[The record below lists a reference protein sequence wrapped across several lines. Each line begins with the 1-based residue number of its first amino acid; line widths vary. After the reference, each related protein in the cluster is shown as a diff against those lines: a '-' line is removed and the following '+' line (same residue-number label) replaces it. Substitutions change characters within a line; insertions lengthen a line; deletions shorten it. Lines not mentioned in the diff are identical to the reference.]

1 MNILL
6 KHSHLQFIL
15 LTIALIFYISF
26 CFIFLFVFPNHY
38 FVSDF
43 NTRLSSLVVETT
55 VFISLLYSILS
66 GKIKLG
72 VFWVCITIA
81 IGCFLI
87 GNFIS
92 AFQVLNVELPIQ
104 NFNISDVFLLFFLFF
119 FLFAFFYKIIMECNK
134 WEKAYL
140 ICDLCI
146 VVTAIFT
153 LEWYLFNKPSANILF
168 LSIGDVFLS
177 FIFPIIDLL
186 LLLLGVSLI
195 FRPAIFNAKSKLF
208 IFILVLTGLAITD
221 YLYFYLQDDL
231 SDRSLVLLRCLYRVF
246 LLFIAI
252 AASISKNA
260 SSRRNYFIIDPTF
273 GKKLLVIFPYLAV
286 AVLIGFTLKE
296 QTSSATLITGNCIAF
311 VFVLIRHTIVRMQN
325 RDLTEMLK
333 VFSNQLEQ
341 KVSQR
346 TEDLINKSDDLVKN
360 QERFKSLY
368 EYHPDPILTINSN
381 GTVLNINQAG
391 SMLLGKN
398 SDELI
403 DKECFSIFLDEDR
416 SELEAALQEG
426 KRCSSASLQLRVK
439 NNNEKDIHFWYV
451 TIVPIMIEGQTF
463 GSYVMI
469 KDITRMKKQQDEIN
483 YLAFHDTVTEIGNRI
498 FFQQELEKSIEHAR
512 KTQGEFGLLY
522 IDLNRFK
529 TINDTLGHSIGDS
542 VLKEVAKRFRTCLSP
557 AIPLARIGGDEF
569 AIIVH
574 NHTEQQLLD
583 LCETLFR
590 ITEEPFVVN
599 QHSFYLSL
607 SIGIAVYPFGG
618 INTTTL
624 LQHADIAM
632 YSAKEK
638 GNNAVCMYD
647 ETLSKKITRQLRL
660 EQDLPKALE
669 NNELFLLYQPQVDSK
684 TGMVIGAEALIRWQ
698 HPELGIIS
706 PFEFIPI
713 AEETSQIIPI
723 GKWTLQ
729 EACRQLKKWHS
740 AGYANLKMGINL
752 SAIEFEQKDFVQA
765 IISTIEEVGVPASSI
780 DLELT
785 ERIAMVDEKE
795 TLSKLKALK
804 SYGVHLSID
813 DFGTGY
819 SSLAYLPLYPID
831 TLKIPREFVNR
842 IENSTDGNEI
852 IHTIISL
859 AHTLNMKVIAEG
871 VETKEQL
878 TVLQRNACYLIQG
891 YYYSKPV
898 SEDEFI
904 KFLSTMSRHLF

>member
-1 MNILL
+1 MSPLRKHTYVQFYVLIL
-6 KHSHLQFIL
+6 
-15 LTIALIFYISF
+15 ALIAYISF
-26 CFIFLFVFPNHY
+26 CFIFIFVFPSLY

-43 NTRLSSLVVETT
+43 NIRLSSLVVETT

-66 GKIKLG
+66 RKIKLG
-72 VFWVCITIA
+72 VFWVCIIIA

-92 AFQVLNVELPIQ
+92 AFQVLNVELPIK
-104 NFNISDVFLLFFLFF
+104 NFNISDVFLLLFLFF
-119 FLFAFFYKIIMECNK
+119 FLFAFFYKIMMECNK

-140 ICDLCI
+140 LCDLCI

-186 LLLLGVSLI
+186 LLLLGVTLI
-195 FRPAIFNAKSKLF
+195 FRPAIFNAKSKLY

-221 YLYFYLQDDL
+221 YLYFYLQGDL
-231 SDRSLVLLRCLYRVF
+231 SERSVIFLRCLYRVF

-252 AASISKNA
+252 AATIPKDA
-260 SSRRNYFIIDPTF
+260 SSKRNYFIINPTF
-273 GKKLLVIFPYLAV
+273 GEKLLGIFPYLAV

-325 RDLTEMLK
+325 KDLTETLK
-333 VFSNQLEQ
+333 VFNNQLEQ
-341 KVSQR
+341 TVSQR
-346 TEDLINKSDDLVKN
+346 TRDLINKSNDLVKN

-368 EYHPDPILTINSN
+368 EYHPDPILTIDST
-381 GTVLNINQAG
+381 GIVLNINQAG
-391 SMLLGKN
+391 SMLLGKD
-398 SDELI
+398 SAVLI
-403 DKECFSIFLDEDR
+403 GKECFSIFLDEDK
-416 SELEAALQEG
+416 SELEAAIKKG
-426 KRCSSASLQLRVK
+426 RRCSSSSLQLRVK
-439 NNNEKDIHFWYV
+439 NNNEKDMLFWYV

-463 GSYVMI
+463 GSYVMV
-469 KDITRMKKQQDEIN
+469 KDITRMKQQQDEIN

-498 FFQQELEKSIEHAR
+498 FFQQELDRSIKR
-512 KTQGEFGLLY
+512 VQKTQDKFGLLY

-529 TINDTLGHSIGDS
+529 TINDTLGHSIGDR

-557 AIPLARIGGDEF
+557 TIPLARIGGDEF

-574 NHTEQQLLD
+574 NQTEQQLLN
-583 LCETLFR
+583 LCKALFL

-647 ETLSKKITRQLRL
+647 ETLSQKVTRRLRL
-660 EQDLPKALE
+660 EQDLPNAIE
-669 NNELFLLYQPQVDSK
+669 NNELFLLYQPQIDSK
-684 TGMVIGAEALIRWQ
+684 EGKVIGAEALIRWQ
-698 HPELGIIS
+698 HPELGLIS

-713 AEETSQIIPI
+713 AEETAQIISI

-729 EACRQLKKWHS
+729 KACRQLKEWHS
-740 AGYANLKMGINL
+740 AGFSNLKMGINL
-752 SAIEFEQKDFVQA
+752 SAIEFEQKDFVQT
-765 IISTIEEVGVPASSI
+765 IIYTIEEIGVPVNSI
-780 DLELT
+780 NLELT

-804 SYGVHLSID
+804 SFGVHLSID

-842 IENSTDGNEI
+842 IGTSTDGGEI
-852 IHTIISL
+852 IQTIISL

-898 SEDEFI
+898 NDDEFI
-904 KFLSTMSRHLF
+904 VFLSTIQNE

>member
-1 MNILL
+1 MI
-6 KHSHLQFIL
+6 KHSHFIL

-43 NTRLSSLVVETT
+43 NIRLSSLVVETT
-55 VFISLLYSILS
+55 VFISLLYSILFR
-66 GKIKLG
+66 KINFG

-81 IGCFLI
+81 VGCFLI

-119 FLFAFFYKIIMECNK
+119 FLFAFFYKIFMECNK

-140 ICDLCI
+140 LCDLCI

-153 LEWYLFNKPSANILF
+153 LEWYLFNEPSANILF
-168 LSIGDVFLS
+168 LSVGDFFLS

-186 LLLLGVSLI
+186 LLLLGISLI
-195 FRPAIFNAKSKLF
+195 FRPAIFNAKSKLY

-231 SDRSLVLLRCLYRVF
+231 SDRIVILLRCLYRVF

-252 AASISKNA
+252 AATIPKNA
-260 SSRRNYFIIDPTF
+260 SSRRNYFIINPTF

-286 AVLIGFTLKE
+286 AILIGFTFKE
-296 QTSSATLITGNCIAF
+296 QTSSSTLITGNCIAF

-325 RDLTEMLK
+325 RDLTETLK
-333 VFSNQLEQ
+333 VFNTQLEQ

-346 TEDLINKSDDLVKN
+346 TADLITKSNDLVKN

-368 EYHPDPILTINSN
+368 EYHPDPILTIDSN
-381 GTVLNINQAG
+381 GIVLNINQVG
-391 SMLLGKN
+391 SMLLGK
-398 SDELI
+398 SSAELI
-403 DKECFSIFLDEDR
+403 GKECVSIFLDEDK
-416 SELEAALQEG
+416 SELEAALKQG

-451 TIVPIMIEGQTF
+451 TIVPIMIEGQIF
-463 GSYVMI
+463 GSYVMV
-469 KDITRMKKQQDEIN
+469 KDITKMRQQQDEIN

-498 FFQQELEKSIEHAR
+498 FFQRELEKSIKRAH
-512 KTQGEFGLLY
+512 KNQDEFGLLY

-542 VLKEVAKRFRTCLSP
+542 VLKEIAKRLRACLSP

-632 YSAKEK
+632 YSAKKE

-647 ETLSKKITRQLRL
+647 ETLSKKITRRLKL
-660 EQDLPKALE
+660 EQDLPNALE

-684 TGMVIGAEALIRWQ
+684 TSKVIGAEALIRWQ
-698 HPELGIIS
+698 HPELGVIS

-729 EACRQLKKWHS
+729 EACQQLKKWHS

-752 SAIEFEQKDFVQA
+752 SAIEFEQKNFVQT
-765 IISTIEEVGVPASSI
+765 IISIIEEVGVPASSI

-795 TLSKLKALK
+795 TLAKLKALK

-842 IENSTDGNEI
+842 IGHSTDGNEI

-859 AHTLNMKVIAEG
+859 AHTLSMKVIAEG

-878 TVLQRNACYLIQG
+878 EVLQNNACYLIQG

-898 SEDEFI
+898 NEDEFI
-904 KFLSTMSRHLF
+904 KYFKHDVE

>member
-1 MNILL
+1 ML
-6 KHSHLQFIL
+6 KHSHFQFIL

-38 FVSDF
+38 FVSDI
-43 NTRLSSLVVETT
+43 NIRLSSLVVETT

-66 GKIKLG
+66 RKIKFG

-81 IGCFLI
+81 VGCFLI

-119 FLFAFFYKIIMECNK
+119 FLFAFFYKIFMECNK

-140 ICDLCI
+140 LCDLCI

-153 LEWYLFNKPSANILF
+153 LEWYLFNEPSANILF
-168 LSIGDVFLS
+168 LSVGDFFLS

-186 LLLLGVSLI
+186 LLLLGISLI
-195 FRPAIFNAKSKLF
+195 FRPAIFNAKSKLY

-231 SDRSLVLLRCLYRVF
+231 SDRIVTLLRCFYRVF
-246 LLFIAI
+246 LFFIAI
-252 AASISKNA
+252 AATIPKNA
-260 SSRRNYFIIDPTF
+260 SSRRNYFIINPTF

-286 AVLIGFTLKE
+286 VILIGFTFKE
-296 QTSSATLITGNCIAF
+296 QTSSSTLITGNCIAF

-325 RDLTEMLK
+325 RDLTETLK
-333 VFSNQLEQ
+333 VFNTQLEQ

-346 TEDLINKSDDLVKN
+346 TADLITKSNDLVKN

-368 EYHPDPILTINSN
+368 EYHPDPILTIDPN
-381 GTVLNINQAG
+381 GIVLNINQAG
-391 SMLLGKN
+391 SMILGK
-398 SDELI
+398 SSAELI
-403 DKECFSIFLDEDR
+403 GKECVSIFLDEDK
-416 SELEAALQEG
+416 SELEAALKQG

-463 GSYVMI
+463 GSYVMV
-469 KDITRMKKQQDEIN
+469 KDITKMRKQQDEIN

-498 FFQQELEKSIEHAR
+498 FFQQELEKSIKRAY
-512 KTQGEFGLLY
+512 KNQVEFGLLY

-542 VLKEVAKRFRTCLSP
+542 VLKEIAKRLRACLSP
-557 AIPLARIGGDEF
+557 AITLARIGGDEF

-632 YSAKEK
+632 YSAKKE

-647 ETLSKKITRQLRL
+647 ETLSKKITRRLKL
-660 EQDLPKALE
+660 EQDLPNALE

-684 TGMVIGAEALIRWQ
+684 TSKVIGAEALIRWQ
-698 HPELGIIS
+698 HPELGVIS

-729 EACRQLKKWHS
+729 EACQQLKKWHS

-752 SAIEFEQKDFVQA
+752 SAIEFEQKNFVQT

-795 TLSKLKALK
+795 TLAKLKALK
-804 SYGVHLSID
+804 LYGVHLSID

-859 AHTLNMKVIAEG
+859 AHTLSMKVIAEG

-878 TVLQRNACYLIQG
+878 EVLQNNACHLIQG

-898 SEDEFI
+898 NEDEFI
-904 KFLSTMSRHLF
+904 KYVSTM

>member
-1 MNILL
+1 MNPLL
-6 KHSHLQFIL
+6 KHSHVQFYVLIL
-15 LTIALIFYISF
+15 ALIAYISF
-26 CFIFLFVFPNHY
+26 CFLFLFIFPNHY

-43 NTRLSSLVVETT
+43 NIRVSSLIVETT

-66 GKIKLG
+66 RKIKLE
-72 VFWVCITIA
+72 VFWMCITIA

-92 AFQVLNVELPIQ
+92 AFQVLNIELPIQ
-104 NFNISDVFLLFFLFF
+104 NFNISDVVFLVFLFF
-119 FLFAFFYKIIMECNK
+119 FLFGFFYKIIKECNK

-140 ICDLCI
+140 LCDICI

-153 LEWYLFNKPSANILF
+153 LEWYIFNKPTVNIFF

-195 FRPAIFNAKSKLF
+195 FRPAIFNAKSKLY
-208 IFILVLTGLAITD
+208 IFIIVLAGLAITD

-231 SDRSLVLLRCLYRVF
+231 SNRSVILLRCLYRVF

-252 AASISKNA
+252 AAAIPKNA

-286 AVLIGFTLKE
+286 TILIGFTFKE

-333 VFSNQLEQ
+333 VFNNQLEQ

-346 TEDLINKSDDLVKN
+346 TEDLINKSNDLVKN

-368 EYHPDPILTINSN
+368 EYHPDPILTIDSN

-403 DKECFSIFLDEDR
+403 GKECFSIFLDEDR
-416 SELEAALQEG
+416 SELEAALKQG

-439 NNNEKDIHFWYV
+439 NNNGKDIHFWYV
-451 TIVPIMIEGQTF
+451 TIVPIMIEGQPF
-463 GSYVMI
+463 GSYVMV
-469 KDITRMKKQQDEIN
+469 KDITKMRQQQDEIN
-483 YLAFHDTVTEIGNRI
+483 YLAFHDTVTKIGNRT
-498 FFQQELEKSIEHAR
+498 FFQQELEKSIERAQ
-512 KTQGEFGLLY
+512 KTQDEFGLLY

-574 NHTEQQLLD
+574 NHSEQQLLD

-618 INTTTL
+618 TNITTL

-632 YSAKEK
+632 YNAKKK

-647 ETLSKKITRQLRL
+647 ETLSKRITRRLRL
-660 EQDLPKALE
+660 EQDLPNALE
-669 NNELFLLYQPQVDSK
+669 NDELFLLYQPQVDSK
-684 TGMVIGAEALIRWQ
+684 TGKVIGAEALIRWQ
-698 HPELGIIS
+698 HPGLGLIS

-713 AEETSQIIPI
+713 AEETSQIIPV
-723 GKWTLQ
+723 GKWILQ

-752 SAIEFEQKDFVQA
+752 SAIEFEQKDFVQT
-765 IISTIEEVGVPASSI
+765 IKSTIEGVGVPASSI

-795 TLSKLKALK
+795 TLSKLKVLK

-831 TLKIPREFVNR
+831 TLKIPREFINR
-842 IENSTDGNEI
+842 IGTSNDGNEI
-852 IHTIISL
+852 INTIISL
-859 AHTLNMKVIAEG
+859 AHTLKMKVIAEG

-878 TVLQRNACYLIQG
+878 TVLQRNECYLIQG
-891 YYYSKPV
+891 YYYSKPLN
-898 SEDEFI
+898 EDEFI
-904 KFLSTMSRHLF
+904 KFLITV

>member
-26 CFIFLFVFPNHY
+26 CYIFLFVFPNQY

-43 NTRLSSLVVETT
+43 NIRLSSLVVEAT

-66 GKIKLG
+66 RKIKLG

-231 SDRSLVLLRCLYRVF
+231 SDRSLILLRCLYRVF

-296 QTSSATLITGNCIAF
+296 QTASATLITGNCIAF

-333 VFSNQLEQ
+333 VFNNQLEQ

-346 TEDLINKSDDLVKN
+346 TEDLINKSNDLVKN

-403 DKECFSIFLDEDR
+403 GKECFSIFLDEDR

-463 GSYVMI
+463 GSYVMV

-498 FFQQELEKSIEHAR
+498 FFQKELEKSIERAR

-542 VLKEVAKRFRTCLSP
+542 VLNEVTKRFRTCLSL

-590 ITEEPFVVN
+590 ITEEAFVVN

-647 ETLSKKITRQLRL
+647 ETLSKKITRRLRL

-698 HPELGIIS
+698 HPELGLIS

-842 IENSTDGNEI
+842 IGNSTDGNEI

>member
-1 MNILL
+1 MSTLL
-6 KHSHLQFIL
+6 KHSHFQFIL

-26 CFIFLFVFPNHY
+26 CLIFIYIFPNHY

-43 NTRLSSLVVETT
+43 NIRLSSLVVETI
-55 VFISLLYSILS
+55 VFISLLYSLLS
-66 GKIKLG
+66 RKINLG
-72 VFWVCITIA
+72 VFWVCIIFA

-104 NFNISDVFLLFFLFF
+104 NFIISDVFLLFFLFF

-140 ICDLCI
+140 LCDLCI

-153 LEWYLFNKPSANILF
+153 LEWYLYNKPSVNILF

-186 LLLLGVSLI
+186 LLLVGVSLI
-195 FRPAIFNAKSKLF
+195 FRPAIFNAKSKLY
-208 IFILVLTGLAITD
+208 IFIVVLTGLAITD

-231 SDRSLVLLRCLYRVF
+231 SNRSVLLLRCLYRVF

-252 AASISKNA
+252 AATIPKNVSSK
-260 SSRRNYFIIDPTF
+260 RNYFIIDPIF

-286 AVLIGFTLKE
+286 TILIAFTLKE
-296 QTSSATLITGNCIAF
+296 KTSSATLITGNCIAF

-325 RDLTEMLK
+325 RDLTETLK
-333 VFSNQLEQ
+333 VFNNQLEQ

-346 TEDLINKSDDLVKN
+346 TADLINKSNDLVKN
-360 QERFKSLY
+360 QEKFKSLY
-368 EYHPDPILTINSN
+368 EYHPDPILTIDSN

-391 SMLLGKN
+391 SMLLEKN
-398 SDELI
+398 GAELI
-403 DKECFSIFLDEDR
+403 GKECFSIFLDEDR
-416 SELEAALQEG
+416 FEFEAALQEG

-451 TIVPIMIEGQTF
+451 TIVPIIIEGQTF
-463 GSYVMI
+463 GSYVMV
-469 KDITRMKKQQDEIN
+469 KDITKLKQQQVEIQ

-498 FFQQELEKSIEHAR
+498 FFQKELGKYIEHAHE
-512 KTQGEFGLLY
+512 TQDDFGLLY

-529 TINDTLGHSIGDS
+529 TINDTLGHPIGDS
-542 VLKEVAKRFRTCLSP
+542 VLKEVAKRFRACLSP
-557 AIPLARIGGDEF
+557 DIPLARIGGDEF
-569 AIIVH
+569 AIIVN
-574 NHTEQQLLD
+574 NHTEKQLLD

-618 INTTTL
+618 TNSTTL
-624 LQHADIAM
+624 LQRADIAM

-638 GNNAVCMYD
+638 GNNAVCIYD
-647 ETLSKKITRQLRL
+647 ESLSQKIIRRLRL
-660 EQDLPKALE
+660 EQDLPNAIE
-669 NNELFLLYQPQVDSK
+669 NNELFLLYQPQIDSK
-684 TGMVIGAEALIRWQ
+684 AGKVIGAEALIRWQ
-698 HPELGIIS
+698 HPQLGLIS

-713 AEETSQIIPI
+713 AEETSQIISI

-729 EACRQLKKWHS
+729 EACRELKKWHS
-740 AGYANLKMGINL
+740 AGYSDLKMGINL
-752 SAIEFEQKDFVQA
+752 SAIEFEQKDFVQTVL
-765 IISTIEEVGVPASSI
+765 STIEKIGIPAGSI

-795 TLSKLKALK
+795 TLLKLKALK

-842 IENSTDGNEI
+842 IGTSTDGNEI
-852 IHTIISL
+852 IYTIISL

-878 TVLQRNACYLIQG
+878 EVLQRNACHLIQG

-898 SEDEFI
+898 NEDEFSN
-904 KFLSTMSRHLF
+904 FLSTMQNK

>member
-1 MNILL
+1 ML

-333 VFSNQLEQ
+333 VFNNQLEQ

-403 DKECFSIFLDEDR
+403 GKECFSIFLDEDR

-463 GSYVMI
+463 GSYVMV

-765 IISTIEEVGVPASSI
+765 IISIIEEVGVPASSI

>member
-1 MNILL
+1 ML

-403 DKECFSIFLDEDR
+403 GKECFSIFLDEDR

-463 GSYVMI
+463 GSYVMV

-638 GNNAVCMYD
+638 GNNAVFMYD

>member
-1 MNILL
+1 MI
-6 KHSHLQFIL
+6 KHSHFIL

-43 NTRLSSLVVETT
+43 NIRLSSLVVETT
-55 VFISLLYSILS
+55 VFISLLYSILFR
-66 GKIKLG
+66 KINFG
-72 VFWVCITIA
+72 VLWVCITIA
-81 IGCFLI
+81 VGCFLI

-119 FLFAFFYKIIMECNK
+119 FLFAFFYKIFMECNK

-140 ICDLCI
+140 LCDLCI

-153 LEWYLFNKPSANILF
+153 LEWYLFNEPSANILF
-168 LSIGDVFLS
+168 LSVGDFFLS

-186 LLLLGVSLI
+186 LLLLGISLI
-195 FRPAIFNAKSKLF
+195 FRPAIFNAKSKLY

-231 SDRSLVLLRCLYRVF
+231 SDRIVILLRCLYRVF

-252 AASISKNA
+252 AATIPKNA
-260 SSRRNYFIIDPTF
+260 SSRRNYFIINPTF

-286 AVLIGFTLKE
+286 AILIGFTFKE
-296 QTSSATLITGNCIAF
+296 QTSSSTLITGNCIAF

-325 RDLTEMLK
+325 RDLTETLK
-333 VFSNQLEQ
+333 VFNTQLEQ

-346 TEDLINKSDDLVKN
+346 TADLITKSNDLVKN

-368 EYHPDPILTINSN
+368 EYHPDPILTIDSN
-381 GTVLNINQAG
+381 GIVLNINQVG
-391 SMLLGKN
+391 SMLLGK
-398 SDELI
+398 SSAELI
-403 DKECFSIFLDEDR
+403 GKECVSIFLDEDK
-416 SELEAALQEG
+416 SELEAALKQG

-451 TIVPIMIEGQTF
+451 TIVPIMIEGQIF
-463 GSYVMI
+463 GSYVMV
-469 KDITRMKKQQDEIN
+469 KDITKMRQQQDEIN

-498 FFQQELEKSIEHAR
+498 FFQRELEKSIKRAH
-512 KTQGEFGLLY
+512 KNQDEFGLLY

-542 VLKEVAKRFRTCLSP
+542 VLKEIAKRLRACLSP

-632 YSAKEK
+632 YSAKKE

-647 ETLSKKITRQLRL
+647 ETLSKKITRRLKL
-660 EQDLPKALE
+660 EQDLPNALE

-684 TGMVIGAEALIRWQ
+684 TSKVIGAEALIRWQ
-698 HPELGIIS
+698 HPELGVIS

-729 EACRQLKKWHS
+729 EACQQLKKWHS

-752 SAIEFEQKDFVQA
+752 SAIEFEQKNFVQT
-765 IISTIEEVGVPASSI
+765 IISIIEEVGVPASSI

-795 TLSKLKALK
+795 TLAKLKALK

-842 IENSTDGNEI
+842 IGHSTDGNEI

-859 AHTLNMKVIAEG
+859 AHTLSMKVIAEG

-878 TVLQRNACYLIQG
+878 EVLQNNACYLIQG

-898 SEDEFI
+898 NEDEFI
-904 KFLSTMSRHLF
+904 KYFKHDVE

>member
-1 MNILL
+1 MNILI
-6 KHSHLQFIL
+6 KHSHFIL

-43 NTRLSSLVVETT
+43 NIRLSSLVVETT
-55 VFISLLYSILS
+55 VFISLLYSILFR
-66 GKIKLG
+66 KINFG

-81 IGCFLI
+81 VGCFLI

-119 FLFAFFYKIIMECNK
+119 FLFAFFYKIFMECNK

-140 ICDLCI
+140 LCDLCI

-153 LEWYLFNKPSANILF
+153 LEWYLFNEPSANILF
-168 LSIGDVFLS
+168 LSVGDFFLS

-186 LLLLGVSLI
+186 LLLLGISLI
-195 FRPAIFNAKSKLF
+195 FRPAIFNAKSKLY

-231 SDRSLVLLRCLYRVF
+231 SDRIVILLRCLYRVF

-252 AASISKNA
+252 AATIPKNA
-260 SSRRNYFIIDPTF
+260 SSRRNYFIINPTF

-286 AVLIGFTLKE
+286 AILIGFTFKE
-296 QTSSATLITGNCIAF
+296 QTSSSTLITGNCIAF

-325 RDLTEMLK
+325 RDLTETLK
-333 VFSNQLEQ
+333 VFNTQLEQ

-346 TEDLINKSDDLVKN
+346 TADLITKSNDLVKN

-368 EYHPDPILTINSN
+368 EYHPDPILTIDSN
-381 GTVLNINQAG
+381 GIVLNINQVG
-391 SMLLGKN
+391 SMLLGK
-398 SDELI
+398 SSAELI
-403 DKECFSIFLDEDR
+403 GKECVSIFLDEDK
-416 SELEAALQEG
+416 SELEAALKQG

-451 TIVPIMIEGQTF
+451 TIVPIMIEGQIF
-463 GSYVMI
+463 GSYVMV
-469 KDITRMKKQQDEIN
+469 KDITKMRQQQDEIN

-498 FFQQELEKSIEHAR
+498 FFQRELEKSIKRAH
-512 KTQGEFGLLY
+512 KNQDEFGLLY

-542 VLKEVAKRFRTCLSP
+542 VLKEIAKRLRACLSP

-632 YSAKEK
+632 YSAKKE

-647 ETLSKKITRQLRL
+647 ETLSKKITRRLKL
-660 EQDLPKALE
+660 EQDLPNALE

-684 TGMVIGAEALIRWQ
+684 TSKVIGAEALIRWQ
-698 HPELGIIS
+698 HPELGVIS

-729 EACRQLKKWHS
+729 EACQQLKKWHS

-752 SAIEFEQKDFVQA
+752 SAIEFEQKNFVQT
-765 IISTIEEVGVPASSI
+765 IISIIEEVGVPASSI

-795 TLSKLKALK
+795 TLAKLKALK

-842 IENSTDGNEI
+842 IGHSTDGNEI

-859 AHTLNMKVIAEG
+859 AHTLSMKVIAEG

-878 TVLQRNACYLIQG
+878 EVLQNNACYLIQG

-898 SEDEFI
+898 NEDEFI
-904 KFLSTMSRHLF
+904 KYFKHDVE

>member
-1 MNILL
+1 MI
-6 KHSHLQFIL
+6 KHSHFIL

-43 NTRLSSLVVETT
+43 NIRLSSLVVETT
-55 VFISLLYSILS
+55 VFISLLYSILFR
-66 GKIKLG
+66 KINFG

-81 IGCFLI
+81 VGCFLI

-119 FLFAFFYKIIMECNK
+119 FLFAFFYKIFMECNK

-140 ICDLCI
+140 LCDLCI

-153 LEWYLFNKPSANILF
+153 LEWYLFNEPSANILF
-168 LSIGDVFLS
+168 LSVGDFFLS

-186 LLLLGVSLI
+186 LLLLGISLI
-195 FRPAIFNAKSKLF
+195 FRPAIFNAKSKLY

-231 SDRSLVLLRCLYRVF
+231 SDRIVILLRCLYRVF

-252 AASISKNA
+252 AATIPKNA
-260 SSRRNYFIIDPTF
+260 SSRRNYFIINPTF
-273 GKKLLVIFPYLAV
+273 GKKILVIFPYLAV
-286 AVLIGFTLKE
+286 AILIGFTFKE
-296 QTSSATLITGNCIAF
+296 QTSSSTLITGNCIAF

-325 RDLTEMLK
+325 RDLTETLK
-333 VFSNQLEQ
+333 VFNTQLEQ

-346 TEDLINKSDDLVKN
+346 TADLITKSNDLVKN

-368 EYHPDPILTINSN
+368 EYHPDPILTIDSN
-381 GTVLNINQAG
+381 GIVLNINQVG
-391 SMLLGKN
+391 SMLLGK
-398 SDELI
+398 SSAELI
-403 DKECFSIFLDEDR
+403 GKECVSIFLDEDK
-416 SELEAALQEG
+416 SELEAALKQG

-451 TIVPIMIEGQTF
+451 TIVPIMIEGQIF
-463 GSYVMI
+463 GSYVMV
-469 KDITRMKKQQDEIN
+469 KDITKMRQQQDEIN

-498 FFQQELEKSIEHAR
+498 FFQRELEKSIKRAH
-512 KTQGEFGLLY
+512 KNQDEFGLLY

-542 VLKEVAKRFRTCLSP
+542 VLKEIAKRLRACLSP

-632 YSAKEK
+632 YSAKKE

-647 ETLSKKITRQLRL
+647 ETLSKKITRRLKL
-660 EQDLPKALE
+660 EQDLPNALE

-684 TGMVIGAEALIRWQ
+684 TSKVIGAEALIRWQ
-698 HPELGIIS
+698 HPELGVIS

-729 EACRQLKKWHS
+729 EACQQLKKWHS

-752 SAIEFEQKDFVQA
+752 SAIEFEQKNFVQT
-765 IISTIEEVGVPASSI
+765 IISIIEEVGVPASSI

-795 TLSKLKALK
+795 TLAKLKALK

-842 IENSTDGNEI
+842 IGHSTDGNEI

-859 AHTLNMKVIAEG
+859 AHTLSMKVIAEG

-878 TVLQRNACYLIQG
+878 EVLQNNACYLIQG

-898 SEDEFI
+898 NEDEFI
-904 KFLSTMSRHLF
+904 KYFKHDVE

>member
-463 GSYVMI
+463 GSYVMV

>member
-1 MNILL
+1 M
-6 KHSHLQFIL
+6 
-15 LTIALIFYISF
+15 
-26 CFIFLFVFPNHY
+26 
-38 FVSDF
+38 
-43 NTRLSSLVVETT
+43 
-55 VFISLLYSILS
+55 
-66 GKIKLG
+66 
-72 VFWVCITIA
+72 CITIA

-92 AFQVLNVELPIQ
+92 AFQVLNIELPIQ
-104 NFNISDVFLLFFLFF
+104 NFNISDVVFLVFLFF
-119 FLFAFFYKIIMECNK
+119 FLFGFFYKIIKECNK

-140 ICDLCI
+140 LCDICI

-153 LEWYLFNKPSANILF
+153 LEWYIFNKPTVNIFF

-195 FRPAIFNAKSKLF
+195 FRPAIFNAKSKLY
-208 IFILVLTGLAITD
+208 IFIIVLAGLAITD

-231 SDRSLVLLRCLYRVF
+231 SNRSVILLRCLYRVF

-252 AASISKNA
+252 AAAIPKNA

-286 AVLIGFTLKE
+286 TILIGFTFKE

-333 VFSNQLEQ
+333 VFNNQLEQ

-346 TEDLINKSDDLVKN
+346 TEDLINKSNDLVKN

-368 EYHPDPILTINSN
+368 EYHPDPILTIDSN

-403 DKECFSIFLDEDR
+403 GKECFSIFLDEDR
-416 SELEAALQEG
+416 SELEAALKQG

-439 NNNEKDIHFWYV
+439 NNNGKDIHFWYV
-451 TIVPIMIEGQTF
+451 TIVPIMIEGQPF
-463 GSYVMI
+463 GSYVMV
-469 KDITRMKKQQDEIN
+469 KDITKMRQQQDEIN
-483 YLAFHDTVTEIGNRI
+483 YLAFHDTVTKIGNRT
-498 FFQQELEKSIEHAR
+498 FFQQELEKSIERAQ
-512 KTQGEFGLLY
+512 KTQDEFGLLY

-574 NHTEQQLLD
+574 NHSEQQLLD

-618 INTTTL
+618 TNITTL

-632 YSAKEK
+632 YNAKKK

-647 ETLSKKITRQLRL
+647 ETLSKRITRRLRL
-660 EQDLPKALE
+660 EQDLPNALE
-669 NNELFLLYQPQVDSK
+669 NDELFLLYQPQVDSK
-684 TGMVIGAEALIRWQ
+684 TGKVIGAEALIRWQ
-698 HPELGIIS
+698 HPGLGLIS

-713 AEETSQIIPI
+713 AEETSQIIPV
-723 GKWTLQ
+723 GKWILQ

-752 SAIEFEQKDFVQA
+752 SAIEFEQKDFVQT
-765 IISTIEEVGVPASSI
+765 IKSTIEGVGVPASSI

-795 TLSKLKALK
+795 TLSKLKVLK

-831 TLKIPREFVNR
+831 TLKIPREFINR
-842 IENSTDGNEI
+842 IGTSNDGNEI
-852 IHTIISL
+852 INTIISL
-859 AHTLNMKVIAEG
+859 AHTLKMKVIAEG

-878 TVLQRNACYLIQG
+878 TVLQRNECYLIQG
-891 YYYSKPV
+891 YYYSKPLN
-898 SEDEFI
+898 EDEFI
-904 KFLSTMSRHLF
+904 KFLITV

>member
-1 MNILL
+1 ML
-6 KHSHLQFIL
+6 KHSHFQFIL

-26 CFIFLFVFPNHY
+26 CFIFIYIFPNHY

-43 NTRLSSLVVETT
+43 NIRLSSLVVETI
-55 VFISLLYSILS
+55 VFISLLYSLLS
-66 GKIKLG
+66 RKINLG
-72 VFWVCITIA
+72 VFWVCIIFA

-104 NFNISDVFLLFFLFF
+104 NFIISDVFLLFFLFF

-140 ICDLCI
+140 LCDLCI

-153 LEWYLFNKPSANILF
+153 LEWYLYNKPSVNILF

-186 LLLLGVSLI
+186 LLLVGVSLI
-195 FRPAIFNAKSKLF
+195 FRPAIFNAKSKLY
-208 IFILVLTGLAITD
+208 IFIVVLTGLAITD

-231 SDRSLVLLRCLYRVF
+231 SNRSVLLLRCLYRVF

-252 AASISKNA
+252 AATIPKNVSSK
-260 SSRRNYFIIDPTF
+260 RNYFIIDPIF

-286 AVLIGFTLKE
+286 TILIAFTLKE
-296 QTSSATLITGNCIAF
+296 KTSSATLINGNCITF

-325 RDLTEMLK
+325 RDLTETLK
-333 VFSNQLEQ
+333 VFNNQLEQ

-346 TEDLINKSDDLVKN
+346 TADLINKSNDLVKN
-360 QERFKSLY
+360 QEKFKSLY
-368 EYHPDPILTINSN
+368 EYHPDPILTIDSN

-391 SMLLGKN
+391 SMLLEKN
-398 SDELI
+398 GAELI
-403 DKECFSIFLDEDR
+403 GKECFSIFLDEDR
-416 SELEAALQEG
+416 FEFEAALQEG

-451 TIVPIMIEGQTF
+451 TIVPIIIEGQTF
-463 GSYVMI
+463 GSYVMV
-469 KDITRMKKQQDEIN
+469 KDITKLKQQQVEIQ

-498 FFQQELEKSIEHAR
+498 FFQKELGKYIENAHE
-512 KTQGEFGLLY
+512 TQDDFGLLY

-529 TINDTLGHSIGDS
+529 TINDTLGHPIGDS
-542 VLKEVAKRFRTCLSP
+542 VLKEVAKRFRACLSP
-557 AIPLARIGGDEF
+557 DIPLARIGGDEF
-569 AIIVH
+569 AIIVN
-574 NHTEQQLLD
+574 NHTEKQLLD

-618 INTTTL
+618 TNSTTL
-624 LQHADIAM
+624 LQRADIAM

-638 GNNAVCMYD
+638 GNNAVCIYD
-647 ETLSKKITRQLRL
+647 ESLSQIITRRLRL
-660 EQDLPKALE
+660 EQDLPNAIE
-669 NNELFLLYQPQVDSK
+669 NNELFLLYQPQIDSK
-684 TGMVIGAEALIRWQ
+684 AGKVIGAEALIRWQ
-698 HPELGIIS
+698 HPQLGLIS

-713 AEETSQIIPI
+713 AEETSQIISI

-729 EACRQLKKWHS
+729 KACRQLKEWHS
-740 AGYANLKMGINL
+740 AGYSNLKMGINL
-752 SAIEFEQKDFVQA
+752 SAIEFEQKDFVQTVL
-765 IISTIEEVGVPASSI
+765 STIEKVGIPAGSI

-795 TLSKLKALK
+795 TLLKLKALK

-842 IENSTDGNEI
+842 IGTSTDGNEI

-859 AHTLNMKVIAEG
+859 AHALNMKVIAEG

-878 TVLQRNACYLIQG
+878 EVLQRNACHLIQG

-898 SEDEFI
+898 NEDEFSN
-904 KFLSTMSRHLF
+904 FLSTMQNK

>member
-1 MNILL
+1 ML
-6 KHSHLQFIL
+6 KHSHVQFYVLIL
-15 LTIALIFYISF
+15 ALIAYISF
-26 CFIFLFVFPNHY
+26 CFLFLFIFPNHY

-43 NTRLSSLVVETT
+43 NIRVSSLIVETT

-66 GKIKLG
+66 RKIKLE
-72 VFWVCITIA
+72 VFWMCITIA

-92 AFQVLNVELPIQ
+92 AFQVLNIELPIQ
-104 NFNISDVFLLFFLFF
+104 NFNISDVVFLVFLFF
-119 FLFAFFYKIIMECNK
+119 FLFGFFYKIIKECNK

-140 ICDLCI
+140 LCDICI

-153 LEWYLFNKPSANILF
+153 LEWYIFNKPTVNIFF

-195 FRPAIFNAKSKLF
+195 FRPAIFNAKSKLY
-208 IFILVLTGLAITD
+208 IFIIVLAGLAITD

-231 SDRSLVLLRCLYRVF
+231 SNRSVILLRCLYRVF

-252 AASISKNA
+252 AAAIPKNA

-286 AVLIGFTLKE
+286 TILIGFTFKE

-333 VFSNQLEQ
+333 VFNNQLEQ

-346 TEDLINKSDDLVKN
+346 TEDLINKSNDLVKN

-368 EYHPDPILTINSN
+368 EYHPDPILTIDSN

-403 DKECFSIFLDEDR
+403 GKECFSIFLDEDR
-416 SELEAALQEG
+416 SELEAALKQG

-439 NNNEKDIHFWYV
+439 NNNGKDIHFWYV
-451 TIVPIMIEGQTF
+451 TIVPIMIEGQPF
-463 GSYVMI
+463 GSYVMV
-469 KDITRMKKQQDEIN
+469 KDITKMRQQQDEIN
-483 YLAFHDTVTEIGNRI
+483 YLAFHDTVTKIGNRT
-498 FFQQELEKSIEHAR
+498 FFQQELEKSIERAQ
-512 KTQGEFGLLY
+512 KTQDEFGLLY

-574 NHTEQQLLD
+574 NHSEQQLLD

-618 INTTTL
+618 TNITTL

-632 YSAKEK
+632 YNAKKK

-647 ETLSKKITRQLRL
+647 ETLSKRITRRLRL
-660 EQDLPKALE
+660 EQDLPNALE
-669 NNELFLLYQPQVDSK
+669 NDELFLLYQPQVDSK
-684 TGMVIGAEALIRWQ
+684 TGKVIGAEALIRWQ
-698 HPELGIIS
+698 HPGLGLIS

-713 AEETSQIIPI
+713 AEETSQIIPV
-723 GKWTLQ
+723 GKWILQ

-752 SAIEFEQKDFVQA
+752 SAIEFEQKDFVQT
-765 IISTIEEVGVPASSI
+765 IKSTIEGVGVPASSI

-795 TLSKLKALK
+795 TLSKLKVLK

-831 TLKIPREFVNR
+831 TLKIPREFINR
-842 IENSTDGNEI
+842 IGTSNDGNEI
-852 IHTIISL
+852 INTIISL
-859 AHTLNMKVIAEG
+859 AHTLKMKVIAEG

-878 TVLQRNACYLIQG
+878 TVLQRNECYLIQG
-891 YYYSKPV
+891 YYYSKPLN
-898 SEDEFI
+898 EDEFI
-904 KFLSTMSRHLF
+904 KFLITV

>member
-1 MNILL
+1 ML
-6 KHSHLQFIL
+6 KHSHFQFIL

-26 CFIFLFVFPNHY
+26 CFIFLFIFPNHY

-43 NTRLSSLVVETT
+43 NIRLSSLVVETT
-55 VFISLLYSILS
+55 VFISLLYSLLS
-66 GKIKLG
+66 RKINLG
-72 VFWVCITIA
+72 VFWVCIIFA

-104 NFNISDVFLLFFLFF
+104 NFIITDVFLLFFLFF
-119 FLFAFFYKIIMECNK
+119 FLFSFFYKIIMECNK

-140 ICDLCI
+140 LCDLCI

-153 LEWYLFNKPSANILF
+153 LEWYLFNKASVNILF

-195 FRPAIFNAKSKLF
+195 FRPAIFNAKSKLY
-208 IFILVLTGLAITD
+208 IFIVVLTGLAITD

-231 SDRSLVLLRCLYRVF
+231 SDRSVILLRCLYRVF

-252 AASISKNA
+252 AATIPKNA
-260 SSRRNYFIIDPTF
+260 SSKRNYFIIDPTF

-286 AVLIGFTLKE
+286 AILIAFTLKE

-325 RDLTEMLK
+325 RDLTGKLK
-333 VFSNQLEQ
+333 VFNNQLEQ

-346 TEDLINKSDDLVKN
+346 TADLINKSNDLVKN

-368 EYHPDPILTINSN
+368 EYHPDPILTIDSN

-403 DKECFSIFLDEDR
+403 GKECSSIFLDEDR

-439 NNNEKDIHFWYV
+439 NNNEKDIYFWYV

-463 GSYVMI
+463 GSYVMV
-469 KDITRMKKQQDEIN
+469 KDITRMKQQQNEIN

-498 FFQQELEKSIEHAR
+498 FFQQELEKSIERAQ
-512 KTQGEFGLLY
+512 KTQDEFGLLY

-557 AIPLARIGGDEF
+557 AVPLARIGGDEF

-574 NHTEQQLLD
+574 NHTEQQLMD

-647 ETLSKKITRQLRL
+647 ETLSKKITRRLRL
-660 EQDLPKALE
+660 EQDLPNALE

-698 HPELGIIS
+698 HPELGLIS

-729 EACRQLKKWHS
+729 EACQQLKKWHS
-740 AGYANLKMGINL
+740 EGYANLKMGINL
-752 SAIEFEQKDFVQA
+752 SAIEFEQKDFVQT

-795 TLSKLKALK
+795 TLEKLKVLK
-804 SYGVHLSID
+804 SYGVYLSID

-842 IENSTDGNEI
+842 IGNSTDGNEI

-878 TVLQRNACYLIQG
+878 TVLQHNACYLIQG

-898 SEDEFI
+898 NEDEFI
-904 KFLSTMSRHLF
+904 KFISLI

>member
-1 MNILL
+1 MF
-6 KHSHLQFIL
+6 KHSHVQFYLLIL
-15 LTIALIFYISF
+15 ALIAYISF
-26 CFIFLFVFPNHY
+26 CFLFLFIFPNHY

-43 NTRLSSLVVETT
+43 NIRVSSLIVETT

-66 GKIKLG
+66 RKIKLE
-72 VFWVCITIA
+72 VFWMCITIA

-92 AFQVLNVELPIQ
+92 AFQVLNIELPIQ
-104 NFNISDVFLLFFLFF
+104 NFNISDVVFLFFLFF
-119 FLFAFFYKIIMECNK
+119 FLIGFFYKIIKECNK

-140 ICDLCI
+140 LCDICI

-153 LEWYLFNKPSANILF
+153 LEWYIFNKPTVNIFF

-195 FRPAIFNAKSKLF
+195 FRPAIFNAKSKLY

-221 YLYFYLQDDL
+221 YLYFYSQDDL
-231 SDRSLVLLRCLYRVF
+231 SDRLVILLRCLYRVF

-252 AASISKNA
+252 AAAIPKNA

-286 AVLIGFTLKE
+286 TILIGFTFKE
-296 QTSSATLITGNCIAF
+296 QTSSSTLITGNCIAF

-325 RDLTEMLK
+325 KDLTEKLK
-333 VFSNQLEQ
+333 VFNNQLEQ
-341 KVSQR
+341 KVTQR
-346 TEDLINKSDDLVKN
+346 TADLINKSNDLVKK
-360 QERFKSLY
+360 QEKFKSLY
-368 EYHPDPILTINSN
+368 EYHPDPILTIDSN
-381 GTVLNINQAG
+381 GIVLNINQAG
-391 SMLLGKN
+391 SVLLEKN

-403 DKECFSIFLDEDR
+403 GKDCFSIFLEEDR
-416 SELEAALQEG
+416 SELEVALRQVE
-426 KRCSSASLQLRVK
+426 RCNSVSLQLSMK
-439 NNNEKDIHFWYV
+439 NNDEKDRYFWYV
-451 TIVPIMIEGQTF
+451 TIVPIMIEGKAF
-463 GSYVMI
+463 GSYVMV
-469 KDITRMKKQQDEIN
+469 KDITKMKQQQEEIN
-483 YLAFHDTVTEIGNRI
+483 YLAFHDTVTEMGNRI
-498 FFQQELEKSIEHAR
+498 FFQKELEKSIERAH

-542 VLKEVAKRFRTCLSP
+542 VLKEVAKRFRVCLSP

-569 AIIVH
+569 AILVH

-583 LCETLFR
+583 LCENLFR

-607 SIGIAVYPFGG
+607 SIGVAVYPFGG
-618 INTTTL
+618 TNTTTL

-632 YSAKEK
+632 YSAKKK

-647 ETLSKKITRQLRL
+647 ETLSQKITRRLRL
-660 EQDLPKALE
+660 EQDLPSALE
-669 NNELFLLYQPQVDSK
+669 NDELFLLYQPQVDSK
-684 TGMVIGAEALIRWQ
+684 TGKVIGAEALIRWQ
-698 HPELGIIS
+698 HPELGLIS

-713 AEETSQIIPI
+713 AEETSRIIPI

-752 SAIEFEQKDFVQA
+752 SAIEFEQKDFVQT
-765 IISTIEEVGVPASSI
+765 IISTIERVGVPASSI

-831 TLKIPREFVNR
+831 TLKIPREFINR
-842 IENSTDGNEI
+842 IGTSNDGNEI
-852 IHTIISL
+852 INTIISL
-859 AHTLNMKVIAEG
+859 AHTLKMKVIAEG

-878 TVLQRNACYLIQG
+878 TVLQCNECYLIQG
-891 YYYSKPV
+891 YYYSKPLN
-898 SEDEFI
+898 EEEFI
-904 KFLSTMSRHLF
+904 KFLITI

>member
-26 CFIFLFVFPNHY
+26 CYIFLFVFPNQY

-43 NTRLSSLVVETT
+43 NIRLSSLVVETT

-66 GKIKLG
+66 RKIKLG

-231 SDRSLVLLRCLYRVF
+231 SDRSLILLRCLYRVF

-296 QTSSATLITGNCIAF
+296 QTASATLITGNCIAF

-333 VFSNQLEQ
+333 VFNNQLEQ

-346 TEDLINKSDDLVKN
+346 TEDLINKSNDLVKN

-403 DKECFSIFLDEDR
+403 GKECFSIFLDEDR

-463 GSYVMI
+463 GSYVMV

-498 FFQQELEKSIEHAR
+498 FFQKELEKSIERAR

-542 VLKEVAKRFRTCLSP
+542 VLNEVTKRFRTCLSL

-590 ITEEPFVVN
+590 ITEEAFVVN

-647 ETLSKKITRQLRL
+647 ETLSKKITRRLRL

-698 HPELGIIS
+698 HPELGLIS

-842 IENSTDGNEI
+842 IGNSTDGNEI

>member
-1 MNILL
+1 MSILL
-6 KHSHLQFIL
+6 KHSHFQFIL

-26 CFIFLFVFPNHY
+26 CFIFIYIFPNHY

-43 NTRLSSLVVETT
+43 NIRLSSLVVETI
-55 VFISLLYSILS
+55 VFISLLYSLLS
-66 GKIKLG
+66 RKINLG
-72 VFWVCITIA
+72 VFWVCIIFA

-104 NFNISDVFLLFFLFF
+104 NFIISDVFLLFFLFF

-140 ICDLCI
+140 LCDLCI

-153 LEWYLFNKPSANILF
+153 LEWYLYNKPSVNILF

-186 LLLLGVSLI
+186 LLLVGVSLI
-195 FRPAIFNAKSKLF
+195 FRPAIFNAKSKLY
-208 IFILVLTGLAITD
+208 IFIVVLTGLAITD

-231 SDRSLVLLRCLYRVF
+231 SNRSVLLLRCLYRVF

-252 AASISKNA
+252 AATIPKNVSSK
-260 SSRRNYFIIDPTF
+260 RNYFIIDPIF

-286 AVLIGFTLKE
+286 TILIAFTLKE
-296 QTSSATLITGNCIAF
+296 KTSSATLINGNCITF

-325 RDLTEMLK
+325 RDLTETLK
-333 VFSNQLEQ
+333 VFNNQLEQ

-346 TEDLINKSDDLVKN
+346 TADLINKSNDLVKN
-360 QERFKSLY
+360 QEKFKSLY
-368 EYHPDPILTINSN
+368 EYHPDPILTIDSN

-391 SMLLGKN
+391 SMLLEKN
-398 SDELI
+398 GAELI
-403 DKECFSIFLDEDR
+403 GKECFSIFLDEDR
-416 SELEAALQEG
+416 FEFEAALQEG

-451 TIVPIMIEGQTF
+451 TIVPIIIEGQTF
-463 GSYVMI
+463 GSYVMV
-469 KDITRMKKQQDEIN
+469 KDITKLKQQQVEIQ

-498 FFQQELEKSIEHAR
+498 FFQKELGKYIENAHE
-512 KTQGEFGLLY
+512 TQDDFGLLY

-529 TINDTLGHSIGDS
+529 TINDTLGHPIGDS
-542 VLKEVAKRFRTCLSP
+542 VLKEVAKRFRACLSP
-557 AIPLARIGGDEF
+557 DIPLARIGGDEF
-569 AIIVH
+569 AIIVN
-574 NHTEQQLLD
+574 NHTEKQLLD

-618 INTTTL
+618 TNSTTL
-624 LQHADIAM
+624 LQRADIAM

-638 GNNAVCMYD
+638 GNNAVCIYD
-647 ETLSKKITRQLRL
+647 ESLSQIITRRLRL
-660 EQDLPKALE
+660 EQDLPNAIE
-669 NNELFLLYQPQVDSK
+669 NNELFLLYQPQIDSK
-684 TGMVIGAEALIRWQ
+684 AGKVIGAEALIRWQ
-698 HPELGIIS
+698 HPQLGLIS

-713 AEETSQIIPI
+713 AEETSQIISI

-729 EACRQLKKWHS
+729 KACRQLKEWHS
-740 AGYANLKMGINL
+740 AGYSNLKMGINL
-752 SAIEFEQKDFVQA
+752 SAIEFEQKDFVQTVL
-765 IISTIEEVGVPASSI
+765 STIEKVGIPAGSI

-795 TLSKLKALK
+795 TLLKLKALK

-842 IENSTDGNEI
+842 IGTSTDGNEI

-859 AHTLNMKVIAEG
+859 AHALNMKVIAEG

-878 TVLQRNACYLIQG
+878 EVLQRNACHLIQG

-898 SEDEFI
+898 NEDEFSN
-904 KFLSTMSRHLF
+904 FLSTMQNK

>member
-1 MNILL
+1 
-6 KHSHLQFIL
+6 
-15 LTIALIFYISF
+15 
-26 CFIFLFVFPNHY
+26 
-38 FVSDF
+38 
-43 NTRLSSLVVETT
+43 
-55 VFISLLYSILS
+55 
-66 GKIKLG
+66 
-72 VFWVCITIA
+72 
-81 IGCFLI
+81 
-87 GNFIS
+87 
-92 AFQVLNVELPIQ
+92 
-104 NFNISDVFLLFFLFF
+104 
-119 FLFAFFYKIIMECNK
+119 MECNK

-140 ICDLCI
+140 LCDLCI

-153 LEWYLFNKPSANILF
+153 LEWYLFNEPSANILF
-168 LSIGDVFLS
+168 LSVGDFFLS

-186 LLLLGVSLI
+186 LLLLGISLI
-195 FRPAIFNAKSKLF
+195 FRPAIFNAKSKLY

-231 SDRSLVLLRCLYRVF
+231 SDRIVILLRCLYRVF

-252 AASISKNA
+252 AATIPKNA
-260 SSRRNYFIIDPTF
+260 SSRRNYFIINPTF

-286 AVLIGFTLKE
+286 AILIGFTFKE
-296 QTSSATLITGNCIAF
+296 QTSSSTLITGNCIAF

-325 RDLTEMLK
+325 RDLTETLK
-333 VFSNQLEQ
+333 VFNTQLEQ

-346 TEDLINKSDDLVKN
+346 TADLITKSNDLVKN

-368 EYHPDPILTINSN
+368 EYHPDPILTIDSN
-381 GTVLNINQAG
+381 GIVLNINQVG
-391 SMLLGKN
+391 SMLLGK
-398 SDELI
+398 SSAELI
-403 DKECFSIFLDEDR
+403 GKECVSIFLDEDK
-416 SELEAALQEG
+416 SELEAALKQG

-451 TIVPIMIEGQTF
+451 TIVPIMIEGQIF
-463 GSYVMI
+463 GSYVMV
-469 KDITRMKKQQDEIN
+469 KDITKMRQQQDEIN

-498 FFQQELEKSIEHAR
+498 FFQRELEKSIKRAH
-512 KTQGEFGLLY
+512 KNQDEFGLLY

-542 VLKEVAKRFRTCLSP
+542 VLKEIAKRLRACLSP

-632 YSAKEK
+632 YSAKKE

-647 ETLSKKITRQLRL
+647 ETLSKKITRRLKL
-660 EQDLPKALE
+660 EQDLPNALE

-684 TGMVIGAEALIRWQ
+684 TSKVIGAEALIRWQ
-698 HPELGIIS
+698 HPELGVIS

-729 EACRQLKKWHS
+729 EACQQLKKWHS

-752 SAIEFEQKDFVQA
+752 SAIEFEQKNFVQT
-765 IISTIEEVGVPASSI
+765 IISIIEEVGVPASSI

-795 TLSKLKALK
+795 TLAKLKALK

-842 IENSTDGNEI
+842 IGHSTDGNEI

-859 AHTLNMKVIAEG
+859 AHTLSMKVIAEG

-878 TVLQRNACYLIQG
+878 EVLQNNACYLIQG

-898 SEDEFI
+898 NEDEFI
-904 KFLSTMSRHLF
+904 KYFKHDVE

>member
-26 CFIFLFVFPNHY
+26 CYIFLFVFPNQY

-43 NTRLSSLVVETT
+43 NIRLSSLVVETT

-66 GKIKLG
+66 RKIKLG

-140 ICDLCI
+140 LCDLCI

-186 LLLLGVSLI
+186 LLLLGISLI
-195 FRPAIFNAKSKLF
+195 FRPAIFNTKSKLF

-231 SDRSLVLLRCLYRVF
+231 SDRSLILLRCLYRVF
-246 LLFIAI
+246 LLLIAI

-273 GKKLLVIFPYLAV
+273 GKKLLVIFPYFAV

-333 VFSNQLEQ
+333 VFNNQLEQ

-346 TEDLINKSDDLVKN
+346 TEDLINKSNDLVKN

-403 DKECFSIFLDEDR
+403 GKECFSIFLDEDR

-426 KRCSSASLQLRVK
+426 KRCSSTSLQLRVK

-463 GSYVMI
+463 GSYVMV

-498 FFQQELEKSIEHAR
+498 FFQKELEKSIERAR

-542 VLKEVAKRFRTCLSP
+542 VLKEVTKRFRTCLSL

-647 ETLSKKITRQLRL
+647 ETLSKKITRRLRL

-698 HPELGIIS
+698 HPELGLIS

-740 AGYANLKMGINL
+740 VGYANLKMGINL

-765 IISTIEEVGVPASSI
+765 IISTIEEVGVPANSI

-842 IENSTDGNEI
+842 IGNSTDGNEI

>member
-1 MNILL
+1 ML
-6 KHSHLQFIL
+6 KHSHVQFYVLIL
-15 LTIALIFYISF
+15 ALIAYISF
-26 CFIFLFVFPNHY
+26 CFLFLFIFPNHY

-43 NTRLSSLVVETT
+43 NIRVSSLIVETT

-66 GKIKLG
+66 RKIKLE
-72 VFWVCITIA
+72 VFWMCITIA

-92 AFQVLNVELPIQ
+92 AFQVLNIELPIQ
-104 NFNISDVFLLFFLFF
+104 NFNISDVVFLVFLFF
-119 FLFAFFYKIIMECNK
+119 FLFGFFYKIIKECNK

-140 ICDLCI
+140 LCDICI

-153 LEWYLFNKPSANILF
+153 LEWYIFNKPTVNIFF

-195 FRPAIFNAKSKLF
+195 FRPAIFNAKSKLY
-208 IFILVLTGLAITD
+208 IFIIVLAGLAITD

-231 SDRSLVLLRCLYRVF
+231 SNRSVILLRCLYRVF

-252 AASISKNA
+252 AAAIPKNA

-286 AVLIGFTLKE
+286 TILIGFTFKE

-311 VFVLIRHTIVRMQN
+311 LFVLIRHTIVRMQN

-333 VFSNQLEQ
+333 VFNNQLEQ

-346 TEDLINKSDDLVKN
+346 AEDLINKSNDLVKN

-368 EYHPDPILTINSN
+368 EYHPDPILTIDSN

-403 DKECFSIFLDEDR
+403 GKECFSIFLDEDR
-416 SELEAALQEG
+416 SELEAALKQG

-439 NNNEKDIHFWYV
+439 NNNGKDIHFWYV
-451 TIVPIMIEGQTF
+451 TIVPIMIEGQPF
-463 GSYVMI
+463 GSYVMV
-469 KDITRMKKQQDEIN
+469 KDITKMRQQQDEIN
-483 YLAFHDTVTEIGNRI
+483 YLAFHDTVTKIGNRT
-498 FFQQELEKSIEHAR
+498 FFQQELEKSIERAQ
-512 KTQGEFGLLY
+512 KTQDEFGLLY

-542 VLKEVAKRFRTCLSP
+542 VLKEVAKRFRTCLLP

-590 ITEEPFVVN
+590 ITEEAFVVN

-647 ETLSKKITRQLRL
+647 ETLSKRITRRLRL
-660 EQDLPKALE
+660 EQDLPNALE
-669 NNELFLLYQPQVDSK
+669 NDELFLLYQPQVDSK
-684 TGMVIGAEALIRWQ
+684 TGKVIGAEALIRWQ
-698 HPELGIIS
+698 HPELGLIS

-713 AEETSQIIPI
+713 AEETSQIIPV
-723 GKWTLQ
+723 GKWILQ
-729 EACRQLKKWHS
+729 EACRKLKKWHS

-752 SAIEFEQKDFVQA
+752 SAIEFEQKDFVQT
-765 IISTIEEVGVPASSI
+765 IKSTIEGVGVPASSI

-795 TLSKLKALK
+795 TLSKLKVLK

-831 TLKIPREFVNR
+831 TLKIPREFINR
-842 IENSTDGNEI
+842 IGTSNDGNEI
-852 IHTIISL
+852 INTIISL
-859 AHTLNMKVIAEG
+859 AHTLKMKVIAEG

-878 TVLQRNACYLIQG
+878 TVLQRNECYLIQG
-891 YYYSKPV
+891 YYYSKPLN
-898 SEDEFI
+898 EDEFI
-904 KFLSTMSRHLF
+904 KFLITV

>member
-1 MNILL
+1 MNILF
-6 KHSHLQFIL
+6 KHSHLQFSL

-26 CFIFLFVFPNHY
+26 CYIFLFVFPNHY

-43 NTRLSSLVVETT
+43 NIRLSSLVVETT

-66 GKIKLG
+66 RKVKLG

-140 ICDLCI
+140 LCDLCI

-177 FIFPIIDLL
+177 FVFPIIDLL
-186 LLLLGVSLI
+186 LLLLGISLI

-231 SDRSLVLLRCLYRVF
+231 SDRSLILLRCLYRVF
-246 LLFIAI
+246 LLLIAI
-252 AASISKNA
+252 AAIPKNA

-333 VFSNQLEQ
+333 VFNNQLEQ

-346 TEDLINKSDDLVKN
+346 TEDLIKKSNDLVKN

-403 DKECFSIFLDEDR
+403 GKECFSIFLDEDR

-426 KRCSSASLQLRVK
+426 KRCSSASLQLRVQ

-463 GSYVMI
+463 GSYVMV
-469 KDITRMKKQQDEIN
+469 KDITRMKRQQDEIN

-498 FFQQELEKSIEHAR
+498 FFQQELEKSIERAR
-512 KTQGEFGLLY
+512 KKQDEFGLLY

-542 VLKEVAKRFRTCLSP
+542 VLKEVAKRISTCLSP

-647 ETLSKKITRQLRL
+647 ETLSKKITRRLRL

-698 HPELGIIS
+698 HPELGLIS
-706 PFEFIPI
+706 PFDFIPI

-842 IENSTDGNEI
+842 IGNSTDGNEI

>member
-1 MNILL
+1 ML
-6 KHSHLQFIL
+6 KHSHVQFYVLIL
-15 LTIALIFYISF
+15 ALIAYISF
-26 CFIFLFVFPNHY
+26 CFLFLFIFPNHY

-43 NTRLSSLVVETT
+43 NIRVSSLIVETT

-66 GKIKLG
+66 RKIKLE
-72 VFWVCITIA
+72 VFWMCITIA

-92 AFQVLNVELPIQ
+92 AFQVLNIELPIQ
-104 NFNISDVFLLFFLFF
+104 NFNISDVVFLVFLFF
-119 FLFAFFYKIIMECNK
+119 FLFGFFYKIIKECNK

-140 ICDLCI
+140 LCDICI

-153 LEWYLFNKPSANILF
+153 LEWYIFNKPTVNIFF

-195 FRPAIFNAKSKLF
+195 FRPAIFNAKSKLY
-208 IFILVLTGLAITD
+208 IFIIVLAGLAITD

-231 SDRSLVLLRCLYRVF
+231 SNRSVILLRCLYRVF

-252 AASISKNA
+252 AAAIPKNA

-286 AVLIGFTLKE
+286 TILIGFTFKE

-311 VFVLIRHTIVRMQN
+311 LFVLIRHTIVRMQN

-333 VFSNQLEQ
+333 VFNNQLEQ

-346 TEDLINKSDDLVKN
+346 AEDLINKSNDLVKN

-368 EYHPDPILTINSN
+368 EYHPDPILTIDSN

-403 DKECFSIFLDEDR
+403 GKECFSIFLDEDR
-416 SELEAALQEG
+416 SELEAALKQG

-439 NNNEKDIHFWYV
+439 NNNGKDIHFWYV
-451 TIVPIMIEGQTF
+451 TIVPIMIEGQPF
-463 GSYVMI
+463 GSYVMV
-469 KDITRMKKQQDEIN
+469 KDITKMRQQQDEIN
-483 YLAFHDTVTEIGNRI
+483 YLAFHDTVTKIGNRT
-498 FFQQELEKSIEHAR
+498 FFQQELEKSIERAQ
-512 KTQGEFGLLY
+512 KTQDEFGLLY

-542 VLKEVAKRFRTCLSP
+542 VLKEVAKRFRTCLLP

-590 ITEEPFVVN
+590 ITEEAFVVN

-647 ETLSKKITRQLRL
+647 ETLSKRITRRLRL
-660 EQDLPKALE
+660 EQDLPNALE
-669 NNELFLLYQPQVDSK
+669 NDELFLLYQPQVDSK
-684 TGMVIGAEALIRWQ
+684 TGKVIGAEALIRWQ
-698 HPELGIIS
+698 HPELGLIS

-713 AEETSQIIPI
+713 AEETSQIIPV
-723 GKWTLQ
+723 GKWILQ

-752 SAIEFEQKDFVQA
+752 SAIEFEQKDFVQT
-765 IISTIEEVGVPASSI
+765 IKSTIEGVGVPASSI

-795 TLSKLKALK
+795 TLSKLKVLK

-831 TLKIPREFVNR
+831 TLKIPREFINR
-842 IENSTDGNEI
+842 IGTSNDGNEI
-852 IHTIISL
+852 INTIISL
-859 AHTLNMKVIAEG
+859 AHTLKMKVIAEG

-878 TVLQRNACYLIQG
+878 TVLQRNECYLIQG
-891 YYYSKPV
+891 YYYSKPLN
-898 SEDEFI
+898 EDEFI
-904 KFLSTMSRHLF
+904 KFLITV

>member
-1 MNILL
+1 M
-6 KHSHLQFIL
+6 
-15 LTIALIFYISF
+15 
-26 CFIFLFVFPNHY
+26 
-38 FVSDF
+38 
-43 NTRLSSLVVETT
+43 
-55 VFISLLYSILS
+55 
-66 GKIKLG
+66 
-72 VFWVCITIA
+72 
-81 IGCFLI
+81 
-87 GNFIS
+87 
-92 AFQVLNVELPIQ
+92 
-104 NFNISDVFLLFFLFF
+104 
-119 FLFAFFYKIIMECNK
+119 MECNK

-140 ICDLCI
+140 LCDLCI

-153 LEWYLFNKPSANILF
+153 LEWYLYNKPSVNILF
-168 LSIGDVFLS
+168 LSIGDIFLS

-195 FRPAIFNAKSKLF
+195 FRPAIFNAKSKLY
-208 IFILVLTGLAITD
+208 IFIVVLTGLAITD

-231 SDRSLVLLRCLYRVF
+231 SNRSVILLRCLYRVF

-252 AASISKNA
+252 AATIPKNA
-260 SSRRNYFIIDPTF
+260 SSKRNYFIIHPTF

-286 AVLIGFTLKE
+286 AILIAFTLKE
-296 QTSSATLITGNCIAF
+296 QTSSTTLITGNCIAF

-325 RDLTEMLK
+325 RDLTEILK
-333 VFSNQLEQ
+333 VFNNQLEQ

-346 TEDLINKSDDLVKN
+346 TADLINKSNDLVKN
-360 QERFKSLY
+360 QEKFKSLY
-368 EYHPDPILTINSN
+368 EYHPDPILTIDSN
-381 GTVLNINQAG
+381 GRVLNINQAG

-398 SDELI
+398 GDELI
-403 DKECFSIFLDEDR
+403 GKECFSIFLDEDR
-416 SELEAALQEG
+416 SELKAALQEG

-439 NNNEKDIHFWYV
+439 NNNEKGIHFWYV

-463 GSYVMI
+463 GSYVMV
-469 KDITRMKKQQDEIN
+469 KDITKMKQQQAEIH

-498 FFQQELEKSIEHAR
+498 FFQKELEKSIERAQ
-512 KTQGEFGLLY
+512 KMQDEFGLLY

-529 TINDTLGHSIGDS
+529 TINDTLGHPIGDS
-542 VLKEVAKRFRTCLSP
+542 VLKEVAKRFRACLSP
-557 AIPLARIGGDEF
+557 DIPLARIGGDEF
-569 AIIVH
+569 AIIIH
-574 NHTEQQLLD
+574 NRTEQQLLD
-583 LCETLFR
+583 LCENLFH

-647 ETLSKKITRQLRL
+647 ETLSKKITRRLRL
-660 EQDLPKALE
+660 EQDLPNALE

-684 TGMVIGAEALIRWQ
+684 TGKVIGAEALIRWQ
-698 HPELGIIS
+698 HPELGLIS

-713 AEETSQIIPI
+713 AEETSQIISI

-740 AGYANLKMGINL
+740 AGYSDLKMGINL
-752 SAIEFEQKDFVQA
+752 SAIEFEQKEFVQTVL
-765 IISTIEEVGVPASSI
+765 STIEKVGIPAGSI

-795 TLSKLKALK
+795 TLLKLKVLK

-831 TLKIPREFVNR
+831 TLKIPREFINR
-842 IENSTDGNEI
+842 IGTSTDGNEI

-878 TVLQRNACYLIQG
+878 EVLQRNACYLIQG

-898 SEDEFI
+898 NEDEFSI
-904 KFLSTMSRHLF
+904 FLSTMQNK